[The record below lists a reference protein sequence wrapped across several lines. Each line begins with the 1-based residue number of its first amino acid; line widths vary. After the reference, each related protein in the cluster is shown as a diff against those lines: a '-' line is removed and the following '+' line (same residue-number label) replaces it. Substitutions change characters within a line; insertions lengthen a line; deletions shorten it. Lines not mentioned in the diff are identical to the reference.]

1 MAYERHHCF
10 TATPD
15 RLWDL
20 MECLVIL
27 PVFDNAPKEIVG
39 RSLSFGL
46 LRLLAT
52 LTEAFVWEE
61 STLVSFLS
69 PC

>member
-1 MAYERHHCF
+1 M
-10 TATPD
+10 
-15 RLWDL
+15 
-20 MECLVIL
+20 IL
-27 PVFDNAPKEIVG
+27 PVLDNAPKEIVG

-61 STLVSFLS
+61 STPVRFYLRVELVL
-69 PC
+69 PAGK